1 LSISC
6 YVHST
11 PLAIGGTNVS
21 KLPESPLPPPPDQPE
36 FLSNHLSKE
45 IPPDSTLRYQLLHRT
60 VSAVLEAQLHGA
72 VAAVVLVHAF
82 GREAADNLS
91 DFSEFLTELGGTWGD
106 ERDGFWPLSAWR
118 AT

>member
-1 LSISC
+1 M
-6 YVHST
+6 
-11 PLAIGGTNVS
+11 S

-60 VSAVLEAQLHGA
+60 VSA